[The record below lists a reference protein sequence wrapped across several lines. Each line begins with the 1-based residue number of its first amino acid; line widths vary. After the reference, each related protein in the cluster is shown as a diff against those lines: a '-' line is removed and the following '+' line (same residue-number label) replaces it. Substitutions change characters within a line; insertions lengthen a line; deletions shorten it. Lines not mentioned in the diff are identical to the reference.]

1 MSGHSVPAIVS
12 LKEGWRRE
20 ERCGGPIDDSGEGT
34 HSLRERERELHHGEE
49 RCLSD
54 LLPVA
59 CLSQQQRPLDKLE
72 D

>member
-34 HSLRERERELHHGEE
+34 HSLRERELHHGE

-59 CLSQQQRPLDKLE
+59 CLSQQQQRPLDRLA